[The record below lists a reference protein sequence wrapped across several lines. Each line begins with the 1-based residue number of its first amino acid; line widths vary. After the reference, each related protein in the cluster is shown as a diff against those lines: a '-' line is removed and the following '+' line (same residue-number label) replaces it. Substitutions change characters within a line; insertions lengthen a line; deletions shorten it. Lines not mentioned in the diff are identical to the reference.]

1 MSALEALQA
10 TTMLLSEAPPGES
23 VDTIFFHA
31 RAWGD
36 EDGLFPLA
44 AEIFHAKNAATI
56 SINGGKG
63 GPAGNTII
71 GEDWPGCSAYAA
83 MLRILGVK
91 SIRFTRPAIHSKEEN
106 NAFLEL
112 AIEQQ
117 WRSGIILG
125 QPHQVLRALMGMIV
139 SMYDHTYWMRVYAVA
154 PKNTDWQKLVY
165 APHTSILIP
174 RFERIKDEL
183 DRIPI
188 YQAKG
193 HLCSYDE
200 LFVYLEERST
210 IV

>member
-10 TTMLLSEAPPGES
+10 TTMLLSDEPEES

-44 AEIFHAKNAATI
+44 AEIFHAKNAATV

-83 MLRILGVK
+83 MLQILGVK
-91 SIRFTRPAIHSKEEN
+91 SIRVTRSALHTKEEN

-125 QPHQVLRALMGMIV
+125 HPHQVLRALMGMIA
-139 SMYDHTYWMRVYAVA
+139 SMRNHVYWMRIYTVA
-154 PKNTDWQKLVY
+154 PKNTDWKKLVY
-165 APHTSILIP
+165 APHSSVLMP
-174 RFERIKDEL
+174 RFQRIKDEL
-183 DRIPI
+183 DRIPF

-193 HLCSYDE
+193 HLCSYND
-200 LFVYLEERST
+200 LFSYFERRST